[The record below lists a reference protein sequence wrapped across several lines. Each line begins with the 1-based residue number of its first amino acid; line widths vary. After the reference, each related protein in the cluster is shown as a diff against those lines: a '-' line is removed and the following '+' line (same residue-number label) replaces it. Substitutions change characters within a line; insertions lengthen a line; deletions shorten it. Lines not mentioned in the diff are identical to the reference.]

1 MMKESRRDEYFV
13 CPMCKFPQEKSKLG
27 FTPFFC
33 KCGLR
38 YIKTLSGKILLEPD
52 DEVHNE

>member
-1 MMKESRRDEYFV
+1 MRKESRRDEYFV